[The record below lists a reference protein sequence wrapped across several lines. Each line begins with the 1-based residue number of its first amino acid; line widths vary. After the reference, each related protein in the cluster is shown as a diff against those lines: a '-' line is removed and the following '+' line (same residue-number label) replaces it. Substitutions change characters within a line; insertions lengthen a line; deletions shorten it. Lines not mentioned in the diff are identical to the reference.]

1 VSRIENQSRASFLTQ
16 WKSSIQQALLTPRA
30 SSLDGTVTDNEPE
43 PEAWLH
49 EVEKLRDPSHQ
60 RVLTSRAWKEL
71 CAAAGLTVRWT
82 DIHVKKQPDLKWY
95 FETAG
100 TSQENRRR
108 VLKLIKDTP
117 ASARRVFKLES
128 EDGKISWQWPMLI
141 LIAQKVRVNIFQEP
155 RRSRIIE
162 TKLSSPRWIWTELVQ
177 CSMKARGRL

>member
-1 VSRIENQSRASFLTQ
+1 
-16 WKSSIQQALLTPRA
+16 
-30 SSLDGTVTDNEPE
+30 
-43 PEAWLH
+43 
-49 EVEKLRDPSHQ
+49 VE
-60 RVLTSRAWKEL
+60 
-71 CAAAGLTVRWT
+71 
-82 DIHVKKQPDLKWY
+82 KQPDLNWY

-108 VLKLIKDTP
+108 VLKLIKDSP
-117 ASARRVFKLES
+117 ASARRVFKPES
-128 EDGKISWQWPMLI
+128 EDGKISWQWPMLM